1 MTSLDLSSFD
11 TSKVTDMSGMFSDC
25 SSLTALDLSRFDT
38 SKVED
43 MRCMFSGCSSLT
55 ALDLSN
61 FDTSNV
67 MDMRSMFYEC
77 KSLTA
82 LDISNFDTSKVTD
95 MFWMF
100 YECQSLTTIYCNSS
114 WSYGFSVCMF
124 SSCDSIKGAMAYNAS
139 KTDVDMANPET
150 GYFTQKVLA
159 QEDEAYVHFST
170 DKTTL
175 TFYYDRERNF
185 RMRCYVW
192 GIEETM
198 LLNDQRTP
206 AWLSGEVAPKEEI
219 TKIVIDESFRN
230 FVPKTTAG
238 WFEGLTALEEI
249 RGLENLNTSEV
260 TDMSRMF
267 AGCGALR
274 SLDVSRFDT
283 AKVTDM
289 NEMFKD
295 CKGLTTIWN
304 NSTWNCKYSEE
315 MFAGCVSLKGEV
327 AYNDAQTKVNLA
339 NPSGYF
345 TRVLQA
351 YVHLSEDRKT
361 ITFYYDI
368 LRADRA
374 GRTWGIG
381 NTRPS
386 PVWAGTWD
394 YPMTTILTA
403 VFDASFRDFSPT
415 TTARWFYRIKSLKSI
430 EGLEYLNT
438 SQVTDMEEM
447 FYGCESLTSL
457 NLSNFD
463 TSKVTSMWEMFG
475 GCESLTSLDLSSFE
489 TSKVERM
496 DNMFRGCQSLTALDL
511 SHFNTS
517 KMKSM
522 SEMFF
527 GCKSLTALDLSS
539 FRTSKV
545 EKMSE
550 MFRGC
555 QSLTSLNLSNFD
567 TSKVTSMWEMFGG
580 CESLTSLDLSSF
592 ETSKVERMDNMFR
605 GCQSLTAL
613 DLSHFNTSKM
623 KSMSEMFFGCKSLTA
638 LDLSSFRT
646 SKVEKMSEMFRGC
659 QSLTALDLSSFD
671 TSKVENMSSM
681 FRGCQ
686 SLTALDISSFDTSNV
701 TSMGGMWRGMF
712 SDCSSLTAL
721 DLSNFD
727 TSKVT
732 DMREM
737 FSSCSSLTTL
747 DLSNFDTSKV
757 MDMNSMF
764 WDCSSLTTIYCNSSW
779 GCDNSNYMFSGCD
792 FLKGAM
798 ACDRKRYDVSMANPE
813 TGYFTK
819 KVLAQEDETYVVF
832 SLGLKRL
839 TFYYDREREYRFGTI
854 WTLEETALQNDQS
867 IPAWL
872 SDEVAS
878 KEKITKIVIDESFRN
893 FVPKTTAGWFE
904 GLTAVEEIRGLD
916 NLNTSEVTDMSRM
929 FSGCGAL
936 RSLDVSRFDTLNVK
950 QMQQMFMG
958 CAALTEL
965 DLYFFDTAKVTD
977 MHEMFKDCKGLTT
990 LDLSNFQTSEVKDMR
1005 EMFSGCSA
1013 LTTIWSFAFR
1023 HCFASEAMFYEC
1035 ASLQGAT
1042 NFNEKYTDARMAN
1055 PERGYFSRR

>member
-1 MTSLDLSSFD
+1 
-11 TSKVTDMSGMFSDC
+11 
-25 SSLTALDLSRFDT
+25 
-38 SKVED
+38 
-43 MRCMFSGCSSLT
+43 
-55 ALDLSN
+55 
-61 FDTSNV
+61 
-67 MDMRSMFYEC
+67 
-77 KSLTA
+77 
-82 LDISNFDTSKVTD
+82 
-95 MFWMF
+95 
-100 YECQSLTTIYCNSS
+100 
-114 WSYGFSVCMF
+114 
-124 SSCDSIKGAMAYNAS
+124 
-139 KTDVDMANPET
+139 
-150 GYFTQKVLA
+150 
-159 QEDEAYVHFST
+159 
-170 DKTTL
+170 
-175 TFYYDRERNF
+175 
-185 RMRCYVW
+185 
-192 GIEETM
+192 
-198 LLNDQRTP
+198 
-206 AWLSGEVAPKEEI
+206 
-219 TKIVIDESFRN
+219 
-230 FVPKTTAG
+230 
-238 WFEGLTALEEI
+238 
-249 RGLENLNTSEV
+249 
-260 TDMSRMF
+260 
-267 AGCGALR
+267 
-274 SLDVSRFDT
+274 
-283 AKVTDM
+283 
-289 NEMFKD
+289 
-295 CKGLTTIWN
+295 
-304 NSTWNCKYSEE
+304 
-315 MFAGCVSLKGEV
+315 
-327 AYNDAQTKVNLA
+327 
-339 NPSGYF
+339 
-345 TRVLQA
+345 
-351 YVHLSEDRKT
+351 
-361 ITFYYDI
+361 
-368 LRADRA
+368 
-374 GRTWGIG
+374 
-381 NTRPS
+381 
-386 PVWAGTWD
+386 
-394 YPMTTILTA
+394 
-403 VFDASFRDFSPT
+403 
-415 TTARWFYRIKSLKSI
+415 
-430 EGLEYLNT
+430 
-438 SQVTDMEEM
+438 
-447 FYGCESLTSL
+447 
-457 NLSNFD
+457 
-463 TSKVTSMWEMFG
+463 
-475 GCESLTSLDLSSFE
+475 
-489 TSKVERM
+489 
-496 DNMFRGCQSLTALDL
+496 
-511 SHFNTS
+511 
-517 KMKSM
+517 
-522 SEMFF
+522 
-527 GCKSLTALDLSS
+527 
-539 FRTSKV
+539 
-545 EKMSE
+545 
-550 MFRGC
+550 
-555 QSLTSLNLSNFD
+555 
-567 TSKVTSMWEMFGG
+567 
-580 CESLTSLDLSSF
+580 
-592 ETSKVERMDNMFR
+592 
-605 GCQSLTAL
+605 
-613 DLSHFNTSKM
+613 
-623 KSMSEMFFGCKSLTA
+623 
-638 LDLSSFRT
+638 
-646 SKVEKMSEMFRGC
+646 MFRGC

-1023 HCFASEAMFYEC
+1023 NCFASEAMFYEC